1 MEIAYSSV
9 TNSVRGSLKGST
21 PFVESL
27 APRNNI
33 GAELRAGEKKERAGA
48 GECLPEVVHGFLGSV
63 DHVCFF
69 YSWEIDSLH
78 DSTMTLSTLFAA
90 CSVFHSYP
98 SMATVPRASD
108 PDL

>member
-1 MEIAYSSV
+1 VLIMYV
-9 TNSVRGSLKGST
+9 
-21 PFVESL
+21 
-27 APRNNI
+27 
-33 GAELRAGEKKERAGA
+33 
-48 GECLPEVVHGFLGSV
+48 
-63 DHVCFF
+63 FF
-69 YSWEIDSLH
+69 NSWEIDSLH